1 VKGAGRRR
9 LVVRRWAPGHR
20 AFGAL
25 VIWDTVFCATAFCA
39 TAPSAFRGSALGRSA
54 LGRLALGRL
63 ALGRLALGGPA
74 QRASRTPASGPTLR
88 SAAFRAFGARAFRSD
103 GRGGPGA
110 PGYRLLRT
118 ARDGALGTGRDD
130 TLGTGRDDTLGTGRA
145 VGGGALGAGHGAAGE
160 LGRYVAGR
168 RRDVG
173 GRRPRRPVDGQRSR
187 LGQDPAFMTLK
198 EIREAL
204 GLRGIDTDH
213 HAWLAH
219 RLLERVTH
227 VTGQRIGRSS

>member
-1 VKGAGRRR
+1 
-9 LVVRRWAPGHR
+9 
-20 AFGAL
+20 
-25 VIWDTVFCATAFCA
+25 VIWGPVFWGPVFWGPVLWATVLWASAFCA
-39 TAPSAFRGSALGRSA
+39 AAFHTAAPCAFRGSAFRASA
-54 LGRLALGRL
+54 LGRLTLGRL
-63 ALGRLALGGPA
+63 TLGRLTLGGPA
-74 QRASRTPASGPTLR
+74 QRAPRTPASGPALR

-110 PGYRLLRT
+110 PGHRLLR
-118 ARDGALGTGRDD
+118 
-130 TLGTGRDDTLGTGRA
+130 TGRDDTLGTGRA
-145 VGGGALGAGHGAAGE
+145 VGGGALGAVQRAAGE

-168 RRDVG
+168 RRDAG

-187 LGQDPAFMTLK
+187 LGRDSAFMTLK